1 MPIEIKE
8 LVIRTLV
15 GASAG
20 VASGADESAMG
31 LSARDRQ
38 TASTEEIV
46 QECVRQVLNVLKKD
60 RER

>member
-20 VASGADESAMG
+20 VASGHDESRG
-31 LSARDRQ
+31 SSAAASQ
-38 TASTEEIV
+38 TASTEDIV
-46 QECVRQVLNVLKKD
+46 QACVRQVLTVLKKD
-60 RER
+60 KER